1 MGRGVRERSARD
13 GKGSEGEECKRWE
26 GGLRERS
33 ARDGKGGGGGGSE
46 REECKRW
53 EGGSEGEECKRLGG
67 GGGEQWRGVQEM
79 GRGSEERE
87 GEGLTFSLS
96 PSLLFLL
103 VYLPRSPL
111 TLLQDIIYPPCTLI
125 MSSFHP
131 PNQTA
136 MHTGIMVQLVG
147 VGGPERGDERR

>member
-1 MGRGVRERSARD
+1 MQEI
-13 GKGSEGEECKRWE
+13 
-26 GGLRERS
+26 
-33 ARDGKGGGGGGSE
+33 GGGGGGGAMERRARDGKRE
-46 REECKRW
+46 REKD
-53 EGGSEGEECKRLGG
+53 SP
-67 GGGEQWRGVQEM
+67 
-79 GRGSEERE
+79 
-87 GEGLTFSLS
+87 SLS
-96 PSLLFLL
+96 PSLQTDLFLL

-131 PNQTA
+131 PNQSA